1 MAKEEVRCLL
11 VSDFS
16 LDNFAAYM
24 RNDEDS
30 PQVTPVVTPFGQV
43 VQVLLGKNLERE
55 LVEPD
60 VAVVWTQPHGV
71 IQSFNQVLDYNSVSF
86 DTVLAEVDDF
96 CELIKNVK
104 TSFRAIFVPLWVLPS
119 YYRGYGMLDV
129 KNDIGIANLL
139 MRMNLRVADN
149 MQEES
154 SIYLLNTQKWIED
167 SVRNP
172 FNPELWYMAKIP
184 FGNDVFKQAVKDIKS
199 ALSGISGKAKK
210 LIILDLD
217 DTLWGGIVGDVG
229 WENVVLGGHDPIG
242 ESFVDFQKALRA
254 LTNRGILLGLVSKNE
269 ESVALEAIQKH
280 PEMVLKLEDFAG
292 WKINWGDKAQNV
304 LDLVSELNL
313 GIDSVVFIDD
323 SPVERARV
331 REAVPEVF
339 VPEWPQDKMQ
349 YRKALLGLR
358 CFDTPVVSKEDLE
371 RTRMYVS
378 ERQRKSL
385 KEQAGSLDEWYRTL
399 ETKVTVE
406 ELGDANLSR
415 AAQLLNKTNQMN
427 LSTRRMTQTEFV
439 SWGHKEGRKLWVFRV
454 SDKFGDAGLTGII
467 SLEKEGRVGKI
478 TDFVLSC
485 RVMGRKIE
493 ETMLHTL
500 IAYARSLE
508 LEEVYARYAPT
519 AKNRPC
525 LRFFQNSDF
534 ENVDDSV
541 FRWNLGRDYPK
552 PEHIELTIAD

>member
-1 MAKEEVRCLL
+1 MGKEEVKCLL

-24 RNDEDS
+24 RNNEDS
-30 PQVTPVVTPFGQV
+30 PRVTPVATPFGQV
-43 VQVLLGKNLERE
+43 VQVLVGENLEWERE
-55 LVEPD
+55 KPD
-60 VAVVWTQPHGV
+60 VAVVWTQPQAV
-71 IQSFNQVLDYNSVSF
+71 IQSFNQVLNYHNVSF
-86 DTVLAEVDDF
+86 DTVLREVDDY
-96 CELIKNVK
+96 CGLIKK
-104 TSFRAIFVPLWVLPS
+104 IKKGFRAVFLPAWVLSS
-119 YYRGYGMLDV
+119 YCRGYGMLDM

-149 MQEES
+149 MQGDN

-167 SVRNP
+167 SGKNP
-172 FNPELWYMAKIP
+172 FNQELWYMAKIP
-184 FGNDVFKQAVKDIKS
+184 FGNEVFKHAVKDIKS
-199 ALSGISGKAKK
+199 ALLGISGKTKK

-229 WENVVLGGHDPIG
+229 WENVILGGHDALG
-242 ESFVDFQKALRA
+242 EAFVDFQRALKA

-269 ESVALEAIQKH
+269 ESVALEGIEKH
-280 PEMVLKLEDFAG
+280 PEMVLKLDDFAG
-292 WKINWGDKAQNV
+292 WRINWGDKAQNV

-313 GIDSVVFIDD
+313 GIDSAVFIDD

-331 REAVPEVF
+331 REAVPEVL

-349 YRKALLGLR
+349 YRKALLSLR
-358 CFDTPVVSKEDLE
+358 CFDTPTLSKEDLE

-378 ERQRKSL
+378 ERHRKSL
-385 KEQAGSLDEWYRTL
+385 REKVVSLDEWYRTL

-406 ELGDANLSR
+406 ELRDANLSR

-427 LSTRRMTQTEFV
+427 LSTRRMTEAEFA
-439 SWGHKEGRKLWVFRV
+439 SWAHGDGCKLWVFRV

-467 SLEKEGRVGKI
+467 SLETEGRVGKI

-493 ETMLHTL
+493 EMMLHTL
-500 IAYARSLE
+500 ITYARSLE
-508 LEEVYARYAPT
+508 LEEVYARYIPT
-519 AKNRPC
+519 PKNRPC
-525 LRFFQNSDF
+525 LRFFQNSGLEDVG
-534 ENVDDSV
+534 ESV
-541 FRWNLGRDYPK
+541 FRWNLNRDYPK
-552 PEHIELTIAD
+552 PEYIELEVR

>member
-1 MAKEEVRCLL
+1 M
-11 VSDFS
+11 
-16 LDNFAAYM
+16 
-24 RNDEDS
+24 
-30 PQVTPVVTPFGQV
+30 
-43 VQVLLGKNLERE
+43 
-55 LVEPD
+55 
-60 VAVVWTQPHGV
+60 
-71 IQSFNQVLDYNSVSF
+71 
-86 DTVLAEVDDF
+86 
-96 CELIKNVK
+96 
-104 TSFRAIFVPLWVLPS
+104 PLWVLPS

-149 MQEES
+149 MKEES
-154 SIYLLNTQKWIED
+154 SVYLLNTQKWIED
-167 SVRNP
+167 SGRNP

-242 ESFVDFQKALRA
+242 ESFVDFQKTLRA

-269 ESVALEAIQKH
+269 EPVALEAIQKH

-385 KEQAGSLDEWYRTL
+385 KEQAGSLDQWYRTL

-406 ELGDANLSR
+406 ELGDVNLSR

-427 LSTRRMTQTEFV
+427 LSTRRMTEAEFV

-467 SLEKEGRVGKI
+467 SLEKEGKAGKI

-508 LEEVYARYAPT
+508 LEEVYARYMPT

-525 LRFFQNSDF
+525 LRFFQNSGF

-541 FRWNLGRDYPK
+541 FRWNLGMDYPK